1 MPQAE
6 TVRGSSVGESVY
18 ETLRCRIETMRP
30 GQRLA
35 TGRELA
41 GQYGVSYST
50 VRRVTARLQEE
61 GHVEKVQGRGT
72 FVAQREEQQPEEGT
86 VSIIYADPWKVQ
98 GNPFF
103 IRCLQGVVDETHRC
117 GYRLQVFRCPHLSSG
132 QEEFQRLK
140 EDVAREEVRGLLL
153 PWVNQ
158 HLAEE
163 LRGVS
168 PDLRMVSMSTRYPP
182 EGVSSVLL
190 DFAALGRR
198 AGQQMLARGVR
209 RLVAVSAQSEM
220 PVGLE
225 RALNLDSGEGKVDP
239 HRFDCPPNEPQ
250 DTASLAAEI
259 LSLEPEGIIFDDDRL
274 GERCLD
280 QLLGQEPDLLSHCH
294 MISHA
299 NEGEDLFPPEVDR
312 LVMDSHEIGTGA
324 IRLLRR
330 MIEENRSHEITL
342 LVQPRLELSKE
353 VVDG

>member
-6 TVRGSSVGESVY
+6 TVRGRSVGESVY

-41 GQYGVSYST
+41 EQYGVSYST

-61 GHVEKVQGRGT
+61 GVVEKVQGKGT
-72 FVAQREEQQPEEGT
+72 FVAEPAEEPQGE
-86 VSIIYADPWKVQ
+86 VACIIYADPWKVH

-103 IRCLQGVVDETHRC
+103 IRTLQGVVDQTHRC

-132 QEEFQRLK
+132 REEFQRLK
-140 EDVAREEVRGLLL
+140 EEVGREDVRGLLL

-158 HLAEE
+158 HLAGE

-182 EGVSSVLL
+182 EGVSSVVL

-198 AGQQMLARGVR
+198 AGRQMLARGVR
-209 RLVAVSAQSEM
+209 RLVVVSVQSEM

-225 RALNLDSGEGKVDP
+225 RALDLDSGEGQVDLN
-239 HRFDCPPNEPQ
+239 RFNFAPNEPE
-250 DTASLAAEI
+250 DVTSLAGEI

-274 GERCLD
+274 AERSLE
-280 QLLGQEPDLLSHCH
+280 QLLRLDPDLLSRCH
-294 MISHA
+294 VISHA

-312 LVMDSHEIGTGA
+312 LVMDSHEIGGGA

-330 MIEENRSHEITL
+330 MIEENRSLGIAL